1 MHARTTWPGPFCI
14 CRCAVAVAP
23 TALQLQACYY
33 FAAVSRRAAPRR
45 ACALYCTIVMVSL
58 IQ

>member
-33 FAAVSRRAAPRR
+33 FAAVSRRAAPG
-45 ACALYCTIVMVSL
+45 LYCSTIVMVSL